1 MKDKI
6 IMDKP
11 EELKITLIRQWR
23 INFRYNNKLYSLQ
36 HCSEEY
42 EDSVDLRV
50 FENNMWKSI
59 NSVGYMD
66 IHDMHIIKNIFN
78 NDFNAN
84 NIVYSHVNKRHF
96 LKTLHKFD
104 LIYAGDTVELEVLVD
119 KLRKNKKKIKDIEQR
134 YKKDLEKYNFFNSEI
149 EKDIAEIISR
159 RIVLLD

>member
-50 FENNMWKSI
+50 FENNMWKFI

-66 IHDMHIIKNIFN
+66 IHDMHIIKIF
-78 NDFNAN
+78 
-84 NIVYSHVNKRHF
+84 
-96 LKTLHKFD
+96 
-104 LIYAGDTVELEVLVD
+104 LIMILMP
-119 KLRKNKKKIKDIEQR
+119 
-134 YKKDLEKYNFFNSEI
+134 
-149 EKDIAEIISR
+149 II
-159 RIVLLD
+159 